1 MAEIVE
7 YRVEAGGVLR
17 VQAVDG
23 LDRGGGHDLVPATLG
38 VRDVV
43 DKATETLESALG
55 KVTPALGTI
64 TERLR
69 KLSPDEV
76 EVEFGFVL
84 SAEQGL
90 IIAKASG
97 EMHFNVTLT
106 WKGGGEA
113 GSAQAVTAG
122 DVVGAQVADPQ
133 VADVAGDHAEVDH
146 PDSARPEITRPEIT
160 RPEIA
165 G

>member
-7 YRVEAGGVLR
+7 FAVEAGGVLR

-23 LDRGGGHDLVPATLG
+23 LDGGDELDLVPAAPG

-43 DKATETLESALG
+43 DRATETLESALG
-55 KVTPALGTI
+55 QVTPALSAI

-84 SAEQGL
+84 SAEHGF

-97 EMHFNVTLT
+97 EIHFNVTLT
-106 WKGGGEA
+106 WKGNGGEA
-113 GSAQAVTAG
+113 GTAQAGAAG
-122 DVVGAQVADPQ
+122 DIADVPVAG
-133 VADVAGDHAEVDH
+133 ADVAHSEVAD
-146 PDSARPEITRPEIT
+146 
-160 RPEIA
+160 
-165 G
+165 

>member
-1 MAEIVE
+1 
-7 YRVEAGGVLR
+7 VLR

-23 LDRGGGHDLVPATLG
+23 LYGGGELELVPAAPG

-84 SAEQGL
+84 TAEHGVV
-90 IIAKASG
+90 IAKASG
-97 EMHFNVTLT
+97 EIHFNVRLT
-106 WKGGGEA
+106 WKGNGGEA
-113 GSAQAVTAG
+113 GTAQALTAG
-122 DVVGAQVADPQ
+122 DVADVQ
-133 VADVAGDHAEVDH
+133 AADADVADAEVAD
-146 PDSARPEITRPEIT
+146 
-160 RPEIA
+160 
-165 G
+165 

>member
-7 YRVEAGGVLR
+7 FPVEAGGVLL

-23 LDRGGGHDLVPATLG
+23 LDGGGELDLVPAAPG

-43 DKATETLESALG
+43 EKATETLESALG

-84 SAEQGL
+84 SAEHGV

-97 EMHFNVTLT
+97 EIHFNVTLT
-106 WKGGGEA
+106 WKGNGGEA
-113 GSAQAVTAG
+113 GTAQIGSARGVS
-122 DVVGAQVADPQ
+122 DAQVADADAAHSDVAIAGVPNSG
-133 VADVAGDHAEVDH
+133 VADSGVAD
-146 PDSARPEITRPEIT
+146 
-160 RPEIA
+160 
-165 G
+165 

>member
-7 YRVEAGGVLR
+7 FRVAAGGVLR

-23 LDRGGGHDLVPATLG
+23 LDGGDELDLVPATPG
-38 VRDVV
+38 MRDVV
-43 DKATETLESALG
+43 DKATETLESALA

-84 SAEQGL
+84 SAEHGV

-97 EMHFNVTLT
+97 EIHFNVTLT
-106 WKGGGEA
+106 WKGAGGEDRT
-113 GSAQAVTAG
+113 AQAGTAG
-122 DVVGAQVADPQ
+122 DTIDAKAADADGA
-133 VADVAGDHAEVDH
+133 GAEVVD
-146 PDSARPEITRPEIT
+146 
-160 RPEIA
+160 
-165 G
+165 